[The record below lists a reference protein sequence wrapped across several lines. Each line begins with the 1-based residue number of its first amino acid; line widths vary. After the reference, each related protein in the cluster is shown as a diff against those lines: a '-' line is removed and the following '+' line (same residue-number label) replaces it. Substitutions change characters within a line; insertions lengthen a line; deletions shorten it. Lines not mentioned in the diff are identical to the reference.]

1 MKFNK
6 YFYGNLSL
14 DMAANDENP
23 RWVLNQNC
31 VDAIIESVATN
42 EPYTLTINQL
52 GNEDLIKSLLQ
63 IDVLQLHG
71 DKLGMNV
78 PFFLGKDVKSL
89 KILSNSPREGC
100 L

>member
-1 MKFNK
+1 
-6 YFYGNLSL
+6 
-14 DMAANDENP
+14 MAANDENP